1 MKPFMPCLWFDRNAE
16 EAVDFYLSVF
26 PGSRVVHIT
35 RYPESDHPAHI
46 DRAWE
51 VMVIRFELRGQP
63 FLALNGG
70 PQFRFNE
77 AVSFVI
83 ECDTQEEV
91 DRYWEA
97 LTPGGDPEAQQCGWL
112 KDRFGVSW
120 QVTPRGIERLLQR
133 DAATNERVME
143 AMVPMKK
150 LDYAALLAAAAR
162 SPDRPAVTHSS
173 RTMPFTSEAIFAALT
188 DPERLARWWG
198 PKGFS
203 NDFRTCDVKP
213 GGLWEFDMI
222 GPDGTRYRNES
233 RFTEIDSRRIV
244 IEHLREVHYFL
255 LTISL
260 TPVEGGTRVDWEM
273 DFQDPA
279 ECEKVL
285 SYVPVCNEEVF
296 DRLEGDLS

>member
-1 MKPFMPCLWFDRNAE
+1 MTDR
-16 EAVDFYLSVF
+16 
-26 PGSRVVHIT
+26 
-35 RYPESDHPAHI
+35 
-46 DRAWE
+46 E
-51 VMVIRFELRGQP
+51 VRTKRTIH
-63 FLALNGG
+63 A
-70 PQFRFNE
+70 
-77 AVSFVI
+77 
-83 ECDTQEEV
+83 
-91 DRYWEA
+91 
-97 LTPGGDPEAQQCGWL
+97 
-112 KDRFGVSW
+112 
-120 QVTPRGIERLLQR
+120 PREK
-133 DAATNERVME
+133 V
-143 AMVPMKK
+143 
-150 LDYAALLAAAAR
+150 
-162 SPDRPAVTHSS
+162 
-173 RTMPFTSEAIFAALT
+173 FAAWT
-188 DPERLARWWG
+188 DPATLARWWG

-233 RFTEIDSRRIV
+233 RFIEIDSRRIV

-273 DFQDPA
+273 NFQDPA